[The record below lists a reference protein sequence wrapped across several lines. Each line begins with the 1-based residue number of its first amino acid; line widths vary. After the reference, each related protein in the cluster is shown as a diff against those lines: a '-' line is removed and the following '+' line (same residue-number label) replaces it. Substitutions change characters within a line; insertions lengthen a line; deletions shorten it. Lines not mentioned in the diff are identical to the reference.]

1 MKNILFST
9 MIGALLLSI
18 SFSCKDSSET
28 KVSITDSDDTYEFY
42 AKFDKSKTRQIQDF
56 INKKIAPSS
65 LITDRDL
72 DVTTTL
78 DDKTQFEIK
87 QSPGK
92 VHIKLDKEDNTVASY
107 IRIKKICNGI
117 RGIISEKKS

>member
-1 MKNILFST
+1 MKNIIIST
-9 MIGALLLSI
+9 MIGALLLSS
-18 SFSCKDSSET
+18 SFSCKDSSDT

-56 INKKIAPSS
+56 INKEIAPST
-65 LITDRDL
+65 LNTERDL

-87 QSPGK
+87 RSPGK
-92 VHIKLDKEDNTVASY
+92 VHIKLDKEDNSAASY

>member
-1 MKNILFST
+1 MKNILIST

-18 SFSCKDSSET
+18 SFSCKDSSDT

-56 INKKIAPSS
+56 INKEIAPST
-65 LITDRDL
+65 LNTERDL

-87 QSPGK
+87 RSPGK
-92 VHIKLDKEDNTVASY
+92 VHIKLDKEDNSAASY